1 MTGTNIAGGWVRS
14 WGASPQAAH
23 DGLGSLDDHPPLAD
37 VTLRQ
42 VVRLSGGGR
51 RVRIRFTNE
60 FGTAPVTI
68 GAARVGLATPG
79 GGVRPGSE
87 RVLTFSGASV
97 VTVPAGAPILSDPVD
112 LPLPALARL
121 SISLYLPGR
130 VATCTCHDP
139 ALDTGWT
146 IPGDAVAAADLPGT
160 AEVLPVRALIAAVE
174 LLPDAPAPAIVVLG
188 DSRTDGA
195 GSTPDTNHSW
205 PELLAERLAGR
216 GAAAGYVTNQG
227 LSGNRLLNDGIGAAA
242 LARFDRDVL
251 ATPGLGY
258 VVLSVGANDIA
269 ISFAPRDDDSP
280 LTDFLKMFPGAPV
293 TADQVIAGYRQLTA
307 RARERGVRVYATTIA
322 PYGGTETYTPEGEGA
337 RQAVNEWIRTDG
349 AFDAVLDFDAV
360 WRDPDRPSR
369 IREDFHAGDH
379 LHGNDAGYQ
388 ALADSI
394 DLSLF
399 TTAEGDL

>member
-1 MTGTNIAGGWVRS
+1 MTMTNDAGSWVRS

-42 VVRLSGGGR
+42 VVRISGGGR
-51 RVRIRFTNE
+51 RVRVRFTNE
-60 FGTAPVTI
+60 FGTAPFTI
-68 GAARVGLATPG
+68 GAAQVGLAVPG

-87 RVLTFSGASV
+87 RVLTFSGASA

-112 LPLPALARL
+112 LPLPALAKL

-130 VATCTCHDP
+130 VETCTCHDP
-139 ALDTGWT
+139 ALETGWT
-146 IPGDAVAAADLPGT
+146 IPGDAVAAPTLPEN
-160 AEVLPVRALIAAVE
+160 AEVLPVRALISAVE
-174 LLPDAPAPAIVVLG
+174 LLPDAPAKAIVVVG

-205 PELLAERLAGR
+205 PELLAERLAER
-216 GAAAGYVTNQG
+216 GAAAGYVSNQG
-227 LSGNRLLNDGIGAAA
+227 ISGNRMLNDGIGAAA

-258 VVLSVGANDIA
+258 VVLSVGGNDLG
-269 ISFAPRDDDSP
+269 ISFAPQDGP
-280 LTDFLKMFPGAPV
+280 LADFLKMFPGAPV
-293 TADQVIAGYRQLTA
+293 TTDDVIAGYRQLIA
-307 RARERGVRVYATTIA
+307 RARERGVRVYATTIP
-322 PYGGTETYTPEGEGA
+322 PYEGAEIYTPAGESA
-337 RQAVNEWIRTDG
+337 RQTVNEWIRTGG

-360 WRDPDRPSR
+360 WRDPGRPSR
-369 IREDFHAGDH
+369 IRADFHAGDH
-379 LHGNDAGYQ
+379 LHGNDAGYR

-399 TTAEGDL
+399 S

>member
-1 MTGTNIAGGWVRS
+1 MTTTNDAGSWVRS

-42 VVRLSGGGR
+42 VVRISGGGR

-60 FGTAPVTI
+60 FGTAPFTI
-68 GAARVGLATPG
+68 GAAQVGLAVPG

-87 RVLTFSGASV
+87 RVLTFSGASA

-112 LPLPALARL
+112 LPLPALAKL

-130 VATCTCHDP
+130 VETCTCHDP
-139 ALDTGWT
+139 ALETGWT
-146 IPGDAVAAADLPGT
+146 IPGDAVAAPTLPEN
-160 AEVLPVRALIAAVE
+160 AEVLPVRALISAVE
-174 LLPDAPAPAIVVLG
+174 LLTDAPAKAIVVVG
-188 DSRTDGA
+188 DSRADGA

-205 PELLAERLAGR
+205 PELLAERLAER
-216 GAAAGYVTNQG
+216 GVAAGYVSNQG
-227 LSGNRLLNDGIGAAA
+227 ISGNRLLNDGIGVAA

-258 VVLSVGANDIA
+258 VVLSVGGNDLG
-269 ISFAPRDDDSP
+269 ISFAPQDGP
-280 LTDFLKMFPGAPV
+280 LADFLKMFPGAPV
-293 TADQVIAGYRQLTA
+293 TTDDVIAGYRQLIA
-307 RARERGVRVYATTIA
+307 RARERGVRVYATTIP
-322 PYGGTETYTPEGEGA
+322 PYEGAEIYTPAGESA
-337 RQAVNEWIRTDG
+337 RQTVNEWIRTGG

-369 IREDFHAGDH
+369 IRADFHAGDH
-379 LHGNDAGYQ
+379 LHGNDAGYR

-399 TTAEGDL
+399 S

>member
-1 MTGTNIAGGWVRS
+1 MTMTNDAGSWVRS

-42 VVRLSGGGR
+42 VVRISGGGR
-51 RVRIRFTNE
+51 RVRVRFTNE
-60 FGTAPVTI
+60 FGTAPFTI
-68 GAARVGLATPG
+68 GAAQVGLAVPG

-87 RVLTFSGASV
+87 RVLTFSGASA

-112 LPLPALARL
+112 LPLPALAKL

-130 VATCTCHDP
+130 VETCTCHDP
-139 ALDTGWT
+139 ALETGWT
-146 IPGDAVAAADLPGT
+146 IPGDAVAAPTLPEN
-160 AEVLPVRALIAAVE
+160 AEVLPVRALISAVE
-174 LLPDAPAPAIVVLG
+174 LLPDAPAKAIVVVG

-205 PELLAERLAGR
+205 PELLAERLAER
-216 GAAAGYVTNQG
+216 GVAAGYVSNQG
-227 LSGNRLLNDGIGAAA
+227 ISGNRMLNDGIGAAA

-258 VVLSVGANDIA
+258 VVLSVGGNDLG
-269 ISFAPRDDDSP
+269 ISFAPQDGP
-280 LTDFLKMFPGAPV
+280 LADFLKMFPGAPV
-293 TADQVIAGYRQLTA
+293 TTDDVIAGYRQLIA
-307 RARERGVRVYATTIA
+307 RARERGVRVYATTIP
-322 PYGGTETYTPEGEGA
+322 PYEGAEIYTPAGESA
-337 RQAVNEWIRTDG
+337 RQTVNEWICTGG

-369 IREDFHAGDH
+369 IRADFHAGDH
-379 LHGNDAGYQ
+379 LHGNDAGYR

-399 TTAEGDL
+399 S